1 MRAAVLR
8 NRKLVV
14 GEVPDPVPGPGQVLA
29 ETIACGICGSDVHM
43 FQHLERLTAAAKE
56 RGAPFMD
63 PDTDV
68 VMGHEFS
75 ARVLETGSGV
85 ENVKPGDNVVALPV
99 MVTAEG
105 GFHTVGYTAEY
116 PGGYGEKMLLM
127 GAVCYKIPDG
137 LDPRHAALTEPM
149 SVGTRA
155 VSRSGVKEG
164 ESAIVFGCGPIGLA
178 TIAALRLANIGPIIA
193 ADLSERRRELA
204 VHMGAEVAVDPREEP
219 AIAAWQ
225 RIDGK
230 RPLVIFE
237 ASGAR
242 GLIAEAM
249 EAAPQEGR
257 ILVVGV
263 CMEPDTIWPMMGIN
277 KELTLTFSLGARPDE
292 FKLTLDRIAAGD
304 IDVGAIV
311 TDEIGIAGVP
321 AAFETL
327 LTPDAHGKIL
337 VRPDLG

>member
-1 MRAAVLR
+1 MY
-8 NRKLVV
+8 
-14 GEVPDPVPGPGQVLA
+14 
-29 ETIACGICGSDVHM
+29 
-43 FQHLERLTAAAKE
+43 QHLERLTAAAKE

-63 PDTDV
+63 PETDV

-75 ARVLETGSGV
+75 ARVIETGPGV
-85 ENVKPGDNVVALPV
+85 ENVRPGDAVVAMPV
-99 MVTAEG
+99 MVTSEG
-105 GFHTVGYTAEY
+105 GFHTVGYNADY

-155 VSRSGVKEG
+155 VSRSGIKEG
-164 ESAIVFGCGPIGLA
+164 ESAIVLGCGPIGLA
-178 TIAALRLANIGPIIA
+178 TIAALRLAGVAAIVA
-193 ADLSERRRELA
+193 ADPSERRRQIA
-204 VHMGAEVAVDPREEP
+204 AGMGADEAVDPRQEP
-219 AIAAWQ
+219 ALAAWQ

-249 EAAPQEGR
+249 EAAPQDGR

-263 CMEPDTIWPMMGIN
+263 CMEQDTIWPMMGIN
-277 KELTLTFSLGARPDE
+277 KELTITFSLGARPDE
-292 FKLTLDRIAAGD
+292 FKLTLDRIAEGK
-304 IDVGAIV
+304 IDVASII

-321 AAFETL
+321 DAFEAL
-327 LTPDAHGKIL
+327 LQPDAHGKIL
-337 VRPDLG
+337 VEPALG